1 MASTAQQLQQALSN
15 GYTGPT
21 VQKGKDLYTPY
32 GALLRNDGFIYP
44 EGAKISPNG
53 MYVDTGN
60 GWQFAK
66 HAVGSDGNYHPSSV
80 TGLAPGSSVL
90 GPGESWSSAQKPP
103 PSGGTKLPP
112 DTTTPVEEPKAE
124 TPAVDPELERYW
136 KKLFGVL

>member
-53 MYVDTGN
+53 MYYDNGN

-66 HAVGSDGNYHPSSV
+66 QAVGSDGNYHPSSV
-80 TGLAPGSSVL
+80 TGLAPGASVM
-90 GPGESWSSAQKPP
+90 GPGESWSRNDSSTP
-103 PSGGTKLPP
+103 TP
-112 DTTTPVEEPKAE
+112 DTTPPPVVEEPKAE
-124 TPAVDPELERYW
+124 TPTIDPELERYW